1 MQLKQT
7 QKIRRDFVKLIGKH
21 SSQIQN
27 TSITV
32 EKLSRFLEEVLKTG
46 DILIDRLR
54 LNNSTLRSQRKKLL
68 AEQKQKEEIGEIL
81 HEVDFEQLKIENA
94 QFLEIIDT
102 KNQELV
108 RLKLAAGRI
117 TQTLNSIKRKLAQVG
132 QESSK
137 ILGEIKIREEQ
148 ISKTNLEIEQVA
160 KEKQKIEVQIEQLK
174 KLMKEYKVPSVM
186 DYVNTVREMRLLKRR
201 EKTQNRKFILAKSNL
216 ERIRRLGHHLQKTT
230 ITQSP

>member
-1 MQLKQT
+1 
-7 QKIRRDFVKLIGKH
+7 
-21 SSQIQN
+21 
-27 TSITV
+27 
-32 EKLSRFLEEVLKTG
+32 KLSRFLEEVLKTG

-160 KEKQKIEVQIEQLK
+160 KV
-174 KLMKEYKVPSVM
+174 V
-186 DYVNTVREMRLLKRR
+186 
-201 EKTQNRKFILAKSNL
+201 
-216 ERIRRLGHHLQKTT
+216 
-230 ITQSP
+230 